1 MFMLTPA
8 VCLVSTDSDKQ
19 VHYAADILHSRESV
33 GRGSSCYVTVRLLNG
48 EEEELEVSEKIYRDI
63 MEEKVRSYV
72 KMKHYG
78 GFATYFS
85 TTLKADYLRE
95 GI

>member
-19 VHYAADILHSRESV
+19 VHYAADIVHSRESI

-63 MEEKVRSYV
+63 MEGKSKVLCENEALWGIRYIFL
-72 KMKHYG
+72 HNPE
-78 GFATYFS
+78 
-85 TTLKADYLRE
+85 ADYLRE